1 MNNQKKDDKISF
13 LDIFAILAKHIKFII
28 ITTIAAGVF
37 IIIINI
43 LSMVTPVGS
52 FFHFLPN
59 VFRPTARILVDASL
73 TSQSATSLSS
83 SAISSML
90 GIGGA
95 QKNQTVSLLEK
106 IIEGNKIKDAI
117 AKEFNL
123 IEKYELS
130 NNPLKKSAIREII
143 GRTFDMDYN
152 PTEAVGSPSVLL
164 TLSYTDTDAVFATKV
179 LKGIIILLDTE
190 FKNIILER
198 VREKKKYLQ
207 EAIEMIEKDYSKA
220 QQELIDF
227 QSEYGADLKSVA
239 QEQTKYIAQLQS
251 EIYKKELLIRSL
263 YLPENDPQVIQ
274 LRDQIRQM
282 KQLINEM
289 KSGFRSFSKA
299 AVPLSEI
306 PDLQRQYVQIELEV
320 RIQNELYIMMR
331 KELEKT
337 KIEEADT
344 MPVFQLL
351 DEIEVPEMKDGPKR
365 AIMCVIF
372 TLAFFAIAIFLAFIK
387 EYFDKVKSNP
397 KEYEKLQT
405 IIQTFNIFKYFKRK
419 KSR

>member
-1 MNNQKKDDKISF
+1 M
-13 LDIFAILAKHIKFII
+13 
-28 ITTIAAGVF
+28 
-37 IIIINI
+37 
-43 LSMVTPVGS
+43 
-52 FFHFLPN
+52 
-59 VFRPTARILVDASL
+59 
-73 TSQSATSLSS
+73 
-83 SAISSML
+83 
-90 GIGGA
+90 
-95 QKNQTVSLLEK
+95 
-106 IIEGNKIKDAI
+106 
-117 AKEFNL
+117 
-123 IEKYELS
+123 
-130 NNPLKKSAIREII
+130 
-143 GRTFDMDYN
+143 
-152 PTEAVGSPSVLL
+152 
-164 TLSYTDTDAVFATKV
+164 
-179 LKGIIILLDTE
+179 DTE

-372 TLAFFAIAIFLAFIK
+372 TLAFFAISIFLAFIK